1 MIGYIKGKLLH
12 DLDGEIILENN
23 GVGFS
28 ITPSA
33 EAYKEIL
40 ANGGGAVFTYMAVR
54 EDDISLYGFKSIEE
68 KKMFLKLITVSGIGP
83 KMAMTVLSNM
93 TLTDLSVKIATEDI
107 KGLSQVKGLGKK
119 KAEMIIVELREK
131 MREELKE
138 TPKEKSLTEINLKD
152 KDIEDAMLA
161 LTGLGFSKQECV
173 GVLTKA
179 KEQNVQGVQALIAF
193 SLKNIRQVK
202 NGRRKNCYEHGQ

>member
-12 DLDGEIILENN
+12 ESNGEIILENN

-33 EAYKEIL
+33 EAYKDIL
-40 ANGGGAVFTYMAVR
+40 QNGGGAVFTYMAVR

-68 KKMFLKLITVSGIGP
+68 KNMFLKLITVSGIGP
-83 KMAMTVLSNM
+83 KMGMTVLSNM
-93 TLTDLSVKIATEDI
+93 SLTDLAVKIATSDV

-131 MREELKE
+131 MGEELKE
-138 TPKEKSLTEINLKD
+138 VKAEKTEQTINLKD
-152 KDIEDAMLA
+152 KDLADAMLA
-161 LTGLGFSKQECV
+161 LTGLGFAKQECV
-173 GVLTKA
+173 SVLTKA
-179 KEQNVQGVQALIAF
+179 KAQNIEGVQALIAF
-193 SLKNIRQVK
+193 SLKNIR
-202 NGRRKNCYEHGQ
+202 

>member
-1 MIGYIKGKLLH
+1 MIGYVKGQLLV
-12 DLDGEIILENN
+12 DNDGEIILENN
-23 GVGFS
+23 GVGFQ

-40 ANGGGAVFTYMAVR
+40 ANGGGEVFTYMAVR
-54 EDDISLYGFKSIEE
+54 EDDISLYGFKSMEE

-83 KMAMTVLSNM
+83 KMGMTVLSNM
-93 TLTDLSVKIATEDI
+93 SLTDLAVKIATSDV

-131 MREELKE
+131 MGEELKE
-138 TPKEKSLTEINLKD
+138 KENTKSAKD
-152 KDIEDAMLA
+152 KDVAVLLKGQDVNDALLA

-173 GVLTKA
+173 AVLSKA
-179 KEQNVQGVQALIAF
+179 KAENVEGVQALIAY
-193 SLKNIRQVK
+193 SLKNIR
-202 NGRRKNCYEHGQ
+202 